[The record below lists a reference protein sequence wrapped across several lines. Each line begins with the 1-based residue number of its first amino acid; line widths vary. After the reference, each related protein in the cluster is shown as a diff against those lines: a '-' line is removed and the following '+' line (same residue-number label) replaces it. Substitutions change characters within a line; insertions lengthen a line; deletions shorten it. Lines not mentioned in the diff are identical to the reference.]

1 MRALFTLATFL
12 GAALLFLVQPIVARM
27 ALPVL
32 GGSPAVWNTCMVFF
46 QVVLLAG
53 YAYAHLLEYRWNP
66 RVQFSVHVAVLVAGV
81 LFLPMHLS
89 RVFGPSPHG
98 APVLWLLGTLAAS
111 IGFPFFALAATGP
124 LVQRWFHL
132 SGHREGRDPYSL
144 YAVGNLGSLAAL
156 LAYPLVVEP
165 SLGLSA
171 QKPLFSAGY
180 VVFAVLMAA
189 CAALAWKRAPSTSQ
203 SDETATPARLLDER
217 RGPVAGDLGRR
228 LV

>member
-27 ALPVL
+27 ALPLL

-46 QVVLLAG
+46 QAVLLA
-53 YAYAHLLEYRWNP
+53 AYAHLLESRWRP
-66 RVQFSVHVAVLVAGV
+66 RVQSAVHMAVLAAGV

-111 IGFPFFALAATGP
+111 IGFPFFALATTGP

-132 SGHREGRDPYSL
+132 SGHPDGRDPYPL

-171 QKPLFSAGY
+171 PCPSWFPPRIACLSQKLLFSAGY
-180 VVFAVLMAA
+180 VVFTLLMAA
-189 CAALAWKRAPSTSQ
+189 SAAPRASCS
-203 SDETATPARLLDER
+203 R
-217 RGPVAGDLGRR
+217 RSRAASPRR
-228 LV
+228 SRR